1 MDITNEKLLKQ
12 VIENVKSEVE
22 KLEVIR
28 QNISDELYRYD
39 EASLANQNNETIFD
53 ELQQKTDESYI
64 HVDESMQSLNN
75 IVKNLGTTLE
85 LNEKIKASEKQYGKK
100 EIGEIESEMNSYYV
114 TVTEAGYSFDVI
126 YAENSDDLARE
137 IESVNSLDHFDAVP
151 LKDALDNDI
160 HVNMNNTVRSDQLSK
175 LINEYVYVKE
185 SNQNNLETYQEEEL
199 QEDQQMTL

>member
-1 MDITNEKLLKQ
+1 
-12 VIENVKSEVE
+12 
-22 KLEVIR
+22 
-28 QNISDELYRYD
+28 
-39 EASLANQNNETIFD
+39 
-53 ELQQKTDESYI
+53 
-64 HVDESMQSLNN
+64 
-75 IVKNLGTTLE
+75 
-85 LNEKIKASEKQYGKK
+85 
-100 EIGEIESEMNSYYV
+100 MNSYYV